1 MVTSKKKPSRKK
13 DKSHEDMT
21 LEQYSELFDQIHRFT
36 TSIASI
42 DEKIIAQNAT
52 VLEAKAK
59 LDDAREKLRELETS
73 RDGAKHSLYRF
84 LNPQTGEIF
93 PLFDTMEVADEE
105 VHGKNSCEWRREPI
119 ASLKLSLPAI
129 TALTSVDIVMVGQL
143 QDRVLA
149 NPDYWFESVPPLN
162 NGTASAIV
170 DRLNDFIFERTAK

>member
-1 MVTSKKKPSRKK
+1 MATSKKKPTRKRE
-13 DKSHEDMT
+13 KSSDEIT

-42 DEKIIAQNAT
+42 DEKIIEQNAT
-52 VLEAKAK
+52 VLEAKAR

-73 RDGAKHSLYRF
+73 RDGSKHSLYRF

-93 PLFDTMEVADEE
+93 PLLDTMEVTDEE
-105 VHGKNSCEWRREPI
+105 VHGKGSIEWRKEPV
-119 ASLKLSLPAI
+119 SNLKLSLPAI
-129 TALTSVDIVMVGQL
+129 NALTSVDIVMVGQL
-143 QDRVLA
+143 QDRVMA
-149 NPDYWFESVPPLN
+149 QPDNWFESIPPLN